1 MNRRGSGGRHAPPG
15 NSGGSGGRHAPPARE
30 SLRFS
35 WALLL
40 LGACLLVYANGL
52 TGAFTYDDKAIVR
65 DNLRLRDPAQVA
77 DLFTTQY
84 FGGPKGTG
92 TSYRPVLLL
101 SFALQWWI
109 HGGDPVPFHVVNVL
123 LHAGAT
129 LLLAVLLLRIGLHP
143 PAAIGA
149 SLLFAVH
156 PIHVEAVTSVVG
168 RGETL
173 AAVFV
178 LGCLLAAFRYVESE
192 GRRRRRRFL
201 AAALLLYL
209 AANLAKESAAVAP
222 ALFFLLLAWTKPG
235 SFLAKLRTAFSRGR
249 GFYAGAAV
257 VLAAVFAIRA
267 EILGGALKSA
277 HTGIFELENPLAPLP
292 SLRRAVNASL
302 LLLRMLG
309 RLVFPLRLSSDE
321 SAWSIRPVGLGA
333 PAGWAAMVLLA
344 VLLVASLRRFDMSR
358 RSVAALG
365 FLFFALAVLPTSNLL
380 FPTGTIFAERLAY
393 LPSVGFCVIAGSAL
407 AGEAPAF
414 DRLSRRRLA
423 LLAAATLLLGARTI
437 VRNPVWNSDEALFT
451 NMVRV
456 SPESAK
462 AHYDYAYMSAQVG
475 QPRRSL
481 EHYVRAVEIYPNY
494 WDAWS
499 GRGRMEREL
508 GDAPASLR
516 SYRESL
522 RIVPGYENGYFGIG
536 MAHESLGEKAE
547 AEKAY
552 REGLRHNPR
561 SLPLAYRLARLLSEE
576 GRPTALFAW
585 RRALAIEP
593 RSAASRDGLKQWE
606 LSAPGRRAP
615 GAARPGRSA
624 ASPPLSHDA
633 GPPGPRRADGAGAR
647 SAARRAGSS

>member
-1 MNRRGSGGRHAPPG
+1 VI
-15 NSGGSGGRHAPPARE
+15 RE
-30 SLRFS
+30 RLRLS

-65 DNLRLRDPAQVA
+65 DNIRLRDPSRVL

-92 TSYRPVLLL
+92 TAYRPVLLL
-101 SFALQWWI
+101 SFAVQWWI

-129 LLLAVLLLRIGLHP
+129 LLLAALFLRLDLPP

-149 SLLFAVH
+149 ALLFAVH

-178 LGCLLAAFRYVESE
+178 LGTLLAAVRFAESE
-192 GRRRRRRFL
+192 RGRPRRLFL
-201 AAALLLYL
+201 AAALLFSL
-209 AANLAKESAAVAP
+209 AANLTKESAAVTP
-222 ALFFLLLAWTKPG
+222 ALVCLILAWKSPG
-235 SFLAKLRTAFSRGR
+235 GLLSKLRAALTRGLA
-249 GFYAGAAV
+249 FYAGAAL

-267 EILGGALKSA
+267 EVLGGALKSA
-277 HTGIFELENPLAPLP
+277 RTGIFELENPLAPLP
-292 SLRRAVNASL
+292 SLARALNASL
-302 LLLRMLG
+302 VLLRLLG

-321 SAWSIRPVGLGA
+321 SAWSIRPLAADA
-333 PAGWAAMVLLA
+333 PLAWAAAALLA
-344 VLLVASLRRFDMSR
+344 ALAVASVWRFR
-358 RSVAALG
+358 GRSVAAAG
-365 FLFFALAVLPTSNLL
+365 FLFFALAILPTSNLL
-380 FPTGTIFAERLAY
+380 FPTGTIFGERLAY
-393 LPSVGFCVIAGSAL
+393 LPSAGFCLIVARAL
-407 AGEAPAF
+407 AGEAPDF
-414 DRLSRRRLA
+414 EGLSRGRLA
-423 LLAAATLLLGARTI
+423 LLAAATVLLGARTI
-437 VRNPVWNSDEALFT
+437 VRNPVWASDEALFT

-462 AHYDYAYMSAQVG
+462 SHYDFAYMSAQTG
-475 QPRRSL
+475 HPRRSL
-481 EHYVRAVEIYPNY
+481 EHYVRAIEIYPKY

-508 GDAPASLR
+508 GDNLASLR
-516 SYRESL
+516 SYTEAL
-522 RIVPGYENGYFGIG
+522 RVLPGYENGYFGIG
-536 MAHESLGEKAE
+536 LAHEALGDPGA

-593 RSAASRDGLKQWE
+593 RSAASREGLRQWE
-606 LSAPGRRAP
+606 LNAPGRRRATAVPAP
-615 GAARPGRSA
+615 
-624 ASPPLSHDA
+624 
-633 GPPGPRRADGAGAR
+633 
-647 SAARRAGSS
+647 

>member
-1 MNRRGSGGRHAPPG
+1 VKLHARGAHGAPRTPRW
-15 NSGGSGGRHAPPARE
+15 GSPDR
-30 SLRFS
+30 LRLS

-92 TSYRPVLLL
+92 TAYRPVLLL
-101 SFALQWWI
+101 SFAVQWWI

-123 LHAGAT
+123 LHATAT
-129 LLLAVLLLRIGLHP
+129 LLLAVLLLRLRLRP

-156 PIHVEAVTSVVG
+156 PIHVEAVASVVG

-178 LGCLLAAFRYVESE
+178 LGCLLTAFRYVDSES
-192 GRRRRRRFL
+192 RRRRRLFL
-201 AAALLLYL
+201 ATSLLLYL
-209 AANLAKESAAVAP
+209 AANLTKESAAVAP

-235 SFLAKLRTAFSRGR
+235 TFLAKIRAALVRG
-249 GFYAGAAV
+249 GAFYAGAAV

-267 EILGGALKSA
+267 EVLGGALKSA

-292 SLRRAVNASL
+292 SLRRVLNASL

-309 RLVFPLRLSSDE
+309 RLAFPLRLSSDE
-321 SAWSIRPVGLGA
+321 SAWSIRLVGLDA
-333 PAGWAAMVLLA
+333 PIGWAALILFAALA
-344 VLLVASLRRFDMSR
+344 VASLRRFDISD

-365 FLFFALAVLPTSNLL
+365 FLFFGLAVLPTSNLL

-393 LPSVGFCVIAGSAL
+393 LPSAGFCLVVGYAL
-407 AGEAPAF
+407 AGETPAF
-414 DRLSRRRLA
+414 GGLERSRLA
-423 LLAAATLLLGARTI
+423 LLAAVMVVLGVRTI

-481 EHYVRAVEIYPNY
+481 DHYVRAVEIYPNY

-508 GDAPASLR
+508 GDAGASLR

-522 RIVPGYENGYFGIG
+522 RIVPGYENGYFGVG
-536 MAHESLGEKAE
+536 MAYEALGQSAE

-593 RSAASRDGLKQWE
+593 RSAASQEGLRQWE

-615 GAARPGRSA
+615 T
-624 ASPPLSHDA
+624 SPSP
-633 GPPGPRRADGAGAR
+633 
-647 SAARRAGSS
+647 SS